1 VNPLFRVPVALV
13 AATMLLTATA
23 CGGGD
28 DASAVDKEDLTA
40 QIMAVVS
47 GEGTPDQ
54 ACIRTSLDA
63 LSDDELTTIS
73 AAISA
78 PDFIDGTES
87 LVAAL
92 PTDLG
97 IKVTA
102 ISNTCIGT
110 EAPEDMVPAP

>member
-1 VNPLFRVPVALV
+1 MHRVFRVPVALV
-13 AATMLLTATA
+13 AATLLFTATA

-28 DASAVDKEDLTA
+28 DASTVDKDDLTA
-40 QIMAVVS
+40 QIMVVVS
-47 GEGTPDQ
+47 SEGTPDQ
-54 ACIRTSLDA
+54 ACIRTSLDE
-63 LSDDELTTIS
+63 LSDDELTTIN
-73 AAISA
+73 AALASSDVIN
-78 PDFIDGTES
+78 GTES

-92 PTDLG
+92 PSDLG

>member
-1 VNPLFRVPVALV
+1 MNPLFRVPVALV
-13 AATMLLTATA
+13 AATMLFTATA

-28 DASAVDKEDLTA
+28 DASAVDKDDLTA
-40 QIMAVVS
+40 QIMAVLS
-47 GEGTPDQ
+47 GENTPDED
-54 ACIRTSLDA
+54 CIRTSLDE
-63 LSDDELTTIS
+63 LSDDELTTID
-73 AAISA
+73 AAIAS

>member
-1 VNPLFRVPVALV
+1 MNPLFRVPVALV
-13 AATMLLTATA
+13 AATMLFTATA

-28 DASAVDKEDLTA
+28 DASTVDKDDLTA
-40 QIMAVVS
+40 QIMAVLG
-47 GEGTPDQ
+47 GEGTPDED
-54 ACIRTSLDA
+54 CIRTSLDE

-73 AAISA
+73 AAIAA
-78 PDFIDGTES
+78 PDFIDGTEP

-110 EAPEDMVPAP
+110 DPGDDPVPAP